1 MDTITLALP
10 TVFVFGGLAL
20 LLLSVTALLARNA
33 GYYSGLDE
41 AKALARQMH
50 SNGLKREITRL
61 EGELSFQATLAQSA
75 KCRLEYEVD
84 AAHQRINKL
93 QAQLSEQ
100 DLTQVEIARLV
111 KSVRLMGWAIP
122 LYDAI
127 DSREGRHLMP
137 CIQTILNLVHRLSPD
152 TPLPQILPPAE
163 PEPLMCP
170 LLPFS
175 TDRERAA

>member
-10 TVFVFGGLAL
+10 TVFVFGGLTL
-20 LLLSVTALLARNA
+20 LLVSVTALLARNA

-41 AKALARQMH
+41 AKALASQMH
-50 SNGLKREITRL
+50 SNGLKREIDQLTL
-61 EGELSFQATLAQSA
+61 QATLAKAA
-75 KCRLEYEVD
+75 KCRLEFDLDLAQQE
-84 AAHQRINKL
+84 IIKL
-93 QAQLSEQ
+93 QDRLSEQ

-111 KSVRLMGWAIP
+111 KSINLMGWAIP
-122 LYDAI
+122 LYEEI
-127 DSREGRHLMP
+127 SSQEGKNLMP
-137 CIQTILNLVHRLSPD
+137 CIQTIRNLVHRFSPN

-163 PEPLMCP
+163 PEPLMRP

>member
-10 TVFVFGGLAL
+10 TVFVFGGLTL
-20 LLLSVTALLARNA
+20 LLVSVTALLARNA
-33 GYYSGLDE
+33 GYYSGLE
-41 AKALARQMH
+41 EGTALASQMH
-50 SNGLKREITRL
+50 SNGLKREIDQLTLQVMLAEAAKHRL
-61 EGELSFQATLAQSA
+61 EFSVDLAQQ
-75 KCRLEYEVD
+75 E
-84 AAHQRINKL
+84 INKL
-93 QAQLSEQ
+93 RAKLNEQ

-122 LYDAI
+122 LYDEI

-137 CIQTILNLVHRLSPD
+137 CIQTILNLVRRFSPD

-163 PEPLMCP
+163 PEPLMRP
-170 LLPFS
+170 LLPLS